1 MLESECVEIKLVRLH
16 LPPMRI
22 SAFVI
27 LLAALPAALPAQVR
41 ASARVGGTWSSTLA
55 EDEIGT
61 PITVKTGIAPTLTLG
76 ATIPTGRKYRI
87 GLETILSTSS
97 VEADDQISTTNLGS
111 IRTLT
116 LNLTGGGP
124 AMVRGVFW
132 QAGVGFIKY
141 LPGDKDGLFRQ
152 GGPGRIIGSF
162 LVEYRRPLRPGW
174 EWTVGARYAFHQF
187 ITREME
193 SRGFSRPQAVHR
205 AGLEVG
211 VARYFQ

>member
-1 MLESECVEIKLVRLH
+1 
-16 LPPMRI
+16 MRI
-22 SAFVI
+22 SPLVVF
-27 LLAALPAALPAQVR
+27 LAAIPATVTAQVR
-41 ASARVGGTWSSTLA
+41 ASARLGATWSSTLA

-61 PITVKTGIAPTLTLG
+61 PITVKTGIAPTLTLA
-76 ATIPTGRKYRI
+76 ATIPTGKKYRL

-97 VEADDQISTTNLGS
+97 VEADDQITTTDLGS
-111 IRTLT
+111 LRTLT

-141 LPGDKDGLFRQ
+141 LPGDKEGLFRQ

-162 LVEYRRPLRPGW
+162 LVEYRRQLRPGW

-187 ITREME
+187 ITKEME

-205 AGLEVG
+205 VGLEVG

>member
-1 MLESECVEIKLVRLH
+1 MLVRLH

-22 SAFVI
+22 SALVVF
-27 LLAALPAALPAQVR
+27 LAAIPATVTAQVR
-41 ASARVGGTWSSTLA
+41 ASARLGANWSSTLA

-61 PITVKTGIAPTLTLG
+61 PITVKTGIAPTLTLA
-76 ATIPTGRKYRI
+76 ATIPTGKKYRL

-97 VEADDQISTTNLGS
+97 VEADDQITTTDLGS
-111 IRTLT
+111 LRTLT

-141 LPGDKDGLFRQ
+141 LPGDKEGLFRQ

-162 LVEYRRPLRPGW
+162 LVEYRRQLRPGW

-187 ITREME
+187 ITKEME

-205 AGLEVG
+205 VGLEVG

>member
-1 MLESECVEIKLVRLH
+1 
-16 LPPMRI
+16 MRI
-22 SAFVI
+22 SALVVF
-27 LLAALPAALPAQVR
+27 LAAIPATVTAQVR
-41 ASARVGGTWSSTLA
+41 ASARLGANWSSTLA

-61 PITVKTGIAPTLTLG
+61 PITVKTGIAPTLTLA
-76 ATIPTGRKYRI
+76 ATIPTGKKYRL

-97 VEADDQISTTNLGS
+97 VEADDQITTTDLGS
-111 IRTLT
+111 LRTLT

-141 LPGDKDGLFRQ
+141 LPGDKEGLFRQ

-162 LVEYRRPLRPGW
+162 LVEYRRQLRPGW

-187 ITREME
+187 ITKEME

-205 AGLEVG
+205 VGLEVG

>member
-1 MLESECVEIKLVRLH
+1 
-16 LPPMRI
+16 MRTFSVLI
-22 SAFVI
+22 T
-27 LLAALPAALPAQVR
+27 LAVVPLALPAQVR
-41 ASARVGGTWSSTLA
+41 GSARLGGTWSSTLA

-61 PITVKTGIAPTLTLG
+61 PITVKTGIAPTLTL
-76 ATIPTGRKYRI
+76 AASIPTGRKYRL
-87 GLETILSTSS
+87 GLETILSTSA
-97 VEADDQISTTNLGS
+97 VEADDQITTTDLGS

-124 AMVRGVFW
+124 AMVSGVFW

-141 LPGDKDGLFRQ
+141 LPGNRDGLFRQ
-152 GGPGRIIGSF
+152 GGPGRLTGSF
-162 LVEYRRPLRPGW
+162 LVEYRRLLRPGW

-193 SRGFSRPQAVHR
+193 TRGFSRPQAVHR

>member
-1 MLESECVEIKLVRLH
+1 
-16 LPPMRI
+16 MRI
-22 SAFVI
+22 LSFIV
-27 LLAALPAALPAQVR
+27 LLAIVPAALPAQVR
-41 ASARVGGTWSSTLA
+41 ASARLGGTWSSTLA
-55 EDEIGT
+55 QDEIGT
-61 PITVKTGIAPTLTLG
+61 PITVKTGIAPTLAL
-76 ATIPTGRKYRI
+76 AASIPTGKKYRI

-97 VEADDQISTTNLGS
+97 VEASDDNITTDLGS

-124 AMVRGVFW
+124 AMVTGLYW

-141 LPGDKDGLFRQ
+141 LPGDKEGLFRQ

-162 LVEYRRPLRPGW
+162 LLEFRRPLRPGW

-187 ITREME
+187 ITKEME

>member
-1 MLESECVEIKLVRLH
+1 
-16 LPPMRI
+16 MRI
-22 SAFVI
+22 SVLVA
-27 LLAALPAALPAQVR
+27 LLVASPIALTAQIR
-41 ASARVGGTWSSTLA
+41 ASAKLGGTWSSTLV

-61 PITVKTGIAPTLTLG
+61 PITVKTGIAPTLTL
-76 ATIPTGRKYRI
+76 AASIPTGKKYRI
-87 GLETILSTSS
+87 GLETVLSTSS
-97 VEADDQISTTNLGS
+97 IEADDQATTTDLGS
-111 IRTLT
+111 VRTLT

-124 AMVRGVFW
+124 AMLHGVFW

-141 LPGDKDGLFRQ
+141 LPGDKEGLFRQ

-162 LVEYRRPLRPGW
+162 LVEYRRALRPGW

-187 ITREME
+187 ITKEME

>member
-1 MLESECVEIKLVRLH
+1 
-16 LPPMRI
+16 MRI
-22 SAFVI
+22 SAFLL
-27 LLAALPAALPAQVR
+27 LLAAIPVDLPAQIR
-41 ASARVGGTWSSTLA
+41 ASARLGGTWSSTLA

-61 PITVKTGIAPTLTLG
+61 PITVETGIAPGIALG
-76 ATIPTGRKYRI
+76 ASIPAGGKYRL

-97 VEADDQISTTNLGS
+97 IEASDENTTTDLGS

-116 LNLTGGGP
+116 INLIGGGP
-124 AMVRGVFW
+124 AMVNGVYW

-141 LPGDKDGLFRQ
+141 LPSDKEGLFRQ
-152 GGPGRIIGSF
+152 GGPGRVIGSF
-162 LVEYRRPLRPGW
+162 LVEYRRAFKPGW

-187 ITREME
+187 ITKEME

>member
-1 MLESECVEIKLVRLH
+1 
-16 LPPMRI
+16 MRI
-22 SAFVI
+22 HLFIV
-27 LLAALPAALPAQVR
+27 LLAALPVALPAQVR
-41 ASARVGGTWSSTLA
+41 ASARLGGTWSSTLA

-61 PITVKTGIAPTLTLG
+61 PITVKTGIAPTLTL
-76 ATIPTGRKYRI
+76 AASLPTGKKYRI

-97 VEADDQISTTNLGS
+97 VEARDDNGTSDLGS

-124 AMVRGVFW
+124 AMVSGLYW

-205 AGLEVG
+205 AGLEIG

>member
-1 MLESECVEIKLVRLH
+1 
-16 LPPMRI
+16 MRI
-22 SAFVI
+22 FSLAIV
-27 LLAALPAALPAQVR
+27 LAAVPLALPAQVR
-41 ASARVGGTWSSTLA
+41 VGARLGGSWSSTLA

-61 PITVKTGIAPTLTLG
+61 PITVKTGIAPTLSLG
-76 ATIPTGRKYRI
+76 ASIPTGRKYRI

-97 VEADDQISTTNLGS
+97 VEASDDVITTDLGS

-124 AMVRGVFW
+124 AMVNRLFW

-141 LPGDKDGLFRQ
+141 LPSEKEGLFRQ

-162 LVEYRRPLRPGW
+162 LLEYRRPLRPGW
-174 EWTVGARYAFHQF
+174 ELTAGARYAFHQF
-187 ITREME
+187 ITAEQE

-205 AGLEVG
+205 AALEVG
-211 VARYFQ
+211 VARYFE

>member
-1 MLESECVEIKLVRLH
+1 
-16 LPPMRI
+16 MRI
-22 SAFVI
+22 PAF
-27 LLAALPAALPAQVR
+27 LLLIALVPTALPAQIR
-41 ASARVGGTWSSTLA
+41 ASARLGGTWSSTLA

-61 PITVKTGIAPTLTLG
+61 PISVETGIAPTLTL
-76 ATIPTGRKYRI
+76 AASVPAGRKYRL

-97 VEADDQISTTNLGS
+97 IEAKDDNTTTDLGS
-111 IRTLT
+111 VRTLT

-124 AMVRGVFW
+124 AMVNGFFW

-141 LPGDKDGLFRQ
+141 LPSDEEGLFRQ

-187 ITREME
+187 ITKEME

-211 VARYFQ
+211 VARYF

>member
-1 MLESECVEIKLVRLH
+1 
-16 LPPMRI
+16 MRI
-22 SAFVI
+22 FVPLL
-27 LLAALPAALPAQVR
+27 LLALIPSALPAQIR
-41 ASARVGGTWSSTLA
+41 ASARLGGTWSSTLA

-61 PITVKTGIAPTLTLG
+61 PITVETGIAPTLALG
-76 ATIPTGRKYRI
+76 ATIPTGKKYRL

-97 VEADDQISTTNLGS
+97 VEASDDNATTDLGGV
-111 IRTLT
+111 RTLT

-124 AMVRGVFW
+124 AMLTGFFW

-141 LPGDKDGLFRQ
+141 LPGDKEGLFRQ

-187 ITREME
+187 ITKELE

-205 AGLEVG
+205 VGLEVG

>member
-1 MLESECVEIKLVRLH
+1 
-16 LPPMRI
+16 MRI
-22 SAFVI
+22 LSFIV
-27 LLAALPAALPAQVR
+27 LLAIVPAALPAQVR
-41 ASARVGGTWSSTLA
+41 ASARLGGTWSSTLA
-55 EDEIGT
+55 QDEIGT
-61 PITVKTGIAPTLTLG
+61 PITVKTGIAPTLAL
-76 ATIPTGRKYRI
+76 AASIPTGKKYRI

-97 VEADDQISTTNLGS
+97 VEASDDNITTDLGS

-116 LNLTGGGP
+116 LNLSGGGP
-124 AMVRGVFW
+124 AMVTGLYW

-141 LPGDKDGLFRQ
+141 LPGDKEGLFRQ

-162 LVEYRRPLRPGW
+162 LLEFRRPLRPGW

-187 ITREME
+187 ITKEME

>member
-1 MLESECVEIKLVRLH
+1 
-16 LPPMRI
+16 MRI
-22 SAFVI
+22 PA
-27 LLAALPAALPAQVR
+27 LALFLSFLPVVLPAQIR
-41 ASARVGGTWSSTLA
+41 GGARLGGTWSSTLA

-61 PITVKTGIAPTLTLG
+61 PISVETGIAPTLALG
-76 ATIPTGRKYRI
+76 VSIPTGRKYRL

-97 VEADDQISTTNLGS
+97 VEASDDNSTSDLGS

-124 AMVRGVFW
+124 AMVNGFFW

-141 LPGDKDGLFRQ
+141 LPREKEGLFRQ

-187 ITREME
+187 ITKEME

-211 VARYFQ
+211 VARYFE

>member
-1 MLESECVEIKLVRLH
+1 
-16 LPPMRI
+16 MRI
-22 SAFVI
+22 LSVI
-27 LLAALPAALPAQVR
+27 VVLAALPLALPAQIR

-61 PITVKTGIAPTLTLG
+61 PITVKTGIAPTIAL
-76 ATIPTGRKYRI
+76 AASIPTGKKYRL
-87 GLETILSTSS
+87 GLETILTTSS
-97 VEADDQISTTNLGS
+97 VEASDDNTTTDLGS

-116 LNLTGGGP
+116 LNLTGSGP
-124 AMVRGVFW
+124 AMVSGLYW

-141 LPGDKDGLFRQ
+141 LPGDKEGLFSQ

-162 LVEYRRPLRPGW
+162 LLEFRRPLRPGW

>member
-1 MLESECVEIKLVRLH
+1 
-16 LPPMRI
+16 MRI
-22 SAFVI
+22 SGLVI
-27 LLAALPAALPAQVR
+27 LLAAIPVALPAQVR
-41 ASARVGGTWSSTLA
+41 AAARLGGTWSSTLA

-76 ATIPTGRKYRI
+76 ATFPAGRKYRI

-97 VEADDQISTTNLGS
+97 VEADDQIMTTDLGS

-132 QAGVGFIKY
+132 QAGVGIIKY
-141 LPGDKDGLFRQ
+141 LPGDKDGVFRQ

-187 ITREME
+187 ITKEME

>member
-1 MLESECVEIKLVRLH
+1 
-16 LPPMRI
+16 MRI
-22 SAFVI
+22 SVLVA
-27 LLAALPAALPAQVR
+27 LLVASPNALTAQIR
-41 ASARVGGTWSSTLA
+41 ASAKLGGTWSSTLL

-61 PITVKTGIAPTLTLG
+61 PITVKTGIAPTLTL
-76 ATIPTGRKYRI
+76 AASIPTGKKYRI
-87 GLETILSTSS
+87 GLETVLSTSS
-97 VEADDQISTTNLGS
+97 VEADDQATTTDLGS
-111 IRTLT
+111 VRTLT

-124 AMVRGVFW
+124 AMLHGVFW

-141 LPGDKDGLFRQ
+141 LPGDKEGLFRQ

-162 LVEYRRPLRPGW
+162 LVEYRRALRPGW

-187 ITREME
+187 ITKEME

>member
-1 MLESECVEIKLVRLH
+1 MLVRLH

-22 SAFVI
+22 SPLVVF
-27 LLAALPAALPAQVR
+27 LAAIPATVTAQVR
-41 ASARVGGTWSSTLA
+41 PSARLGATWSSTLA

-61 PITVKTGIAPTLTLG
+61 PITVKTGIAPTLTLA
-76 ATIPTGRKYRI
+76 ATIPTGKKYRL

-97 VEADDQISTTNLGS
+97 VEADDQITTTDLGS
-111 IRTLT
+111 LRTLT

-141 LPGDKDGLFRQ
+141 LPGDKEGLFRQ

-162 LVEYRRPLRPGW
+162 LVEYRRQLRPGW

-187 ITREME
+187 ITKEME

-205 AGLEVG
+205 VGLEVG

>member
-1 MLESECVEIKLVRLH
+1 
-16 LPPMRI
+16 MRI
-22 SAFVI
+22 PALLV
-27 LLAALPAALPAQVR
+27 LLAVIPAALPAQVR
-41 ASARVGGTWSSTLA
+41 AAAKLGGTWSSTLS

-61 PITVKTGIAPTLTLG
+61 PITVKTGIAPTLTLA
-76 ATIPTGRKYRI
+76 ATIPTGKKYRI

-97 VEADDQISTTNLGS
+97 LEADDQITTTDLGS
-111 IRTLT
+111 IRTLS
-116 LNLTGGGP
+116 LSLIGGGP
-124 AMVRGVFW
+124 AMVRGIFW

-152 GGPGRIIGSF
+152 GGPGRIMGSF
-162 LVEYRRPLRPGW
+162 LVEYRRPLGPGW

-187 ITREME
+187 ITKEME

>member
-1 MLESECVEIKLVRLH
+1 
-16 LPPMRI
+16 MRI
-22 SAFVI
+22 SVLVA
-27 LLAALPAALPAQVR
+27 LLVASPIALTAQIR
-41 ASARVGGTWSSTLA
+41 ASAKLGGTWSSTLA

-61 PITVKTGIAPTLTLG
+61 PITVKTGIAPTLTL
-76 ATIPTGRKYRI
+76 AASIPTGKKYRI
-87 GLETILSTSS
+87 GLETVLSTSS
-97 VEADDQISTTNLGS
+97 VEADDQATTTDLGS
-111 IRTLT
+111 VRTLT

-124 AMVRGVFW
+124 AMLHGVFW

-141 LPGDKDGLFRQ
+141 LPGDKEGLFRQ

-162 LVEYRRPLRPGW
+162 LVEYRRALRPGW

-187 ITREME
+187 ITKEME

>member
-1 MLESECVEIKLVRLH
+1 
-16 LPPMRI
+16 MRI
-22 SAFVI
+22 LPF
-27 LLAALPAALPAQVR
+27 LLCLAAIPAALPAQIR
-41 ASARVGGTWSSTLA
+41 GSARLGGTWSSTLA

-61 PITVKTGIAPTLTLG
+61 PITVKTGIAPTLTL
-76 ATIPTGRKYRI
+76 AASIPTGKKYRL

-97 VEADDQISTTNLGS
+97 VEADDQVTTTDLGS

-116 LNLTGGGP
+116 LSLTGGGP
-124 AMVRGVFW
+124 AMVKGVFW

-141 LPGDKDGLFRQ
+141 LPGDKEGLFRQ

-162 LVEYRRPLRPGW
+162 LVELRRPLRPGW

-187 ITREME
+187 ITKEME

>member
-1 MLESECVEIKLVRLH
+1 
-16 LPPMRI
+16 MRI
-22 SAFVI
+22 FTFAI
-27 LLAALPAALPAQVR
+27 LLVAIPVALPAQIRVG
-41 ASARVGGTWSSTLA
+41 ARLGGTWSSTLA

-76 ATIPTGRKYRI
+76 ASIPTGRKYRI

-97 VEADDQISTTNLGS
+97 VEASDDFITTDLGS

-116 LNLTGGGP
+116 LSLTGGGP
-124 AMVRGVFW
+124 AMVNGLFW
-132 QAGVGFIKY
+132 QAGAGFIKY
-141 LPGDKDGLFRQ
+141 LPGDKEGLFRQ

-162 LVEYRRPLRPGW
+162 LLEFRRPLRPGW

-187 ITREME
+187 ITAEME

-205 AGLEVG
+205 AALEVG
-211 VARYFQ
+211 VARYFE

>member
-1 MLESECVEIKLVRLH
+1 
-16 LPPMRI
+16 MRTFSVLI
-22 SAFVI
+22 T
-27 LLAALPAALPAQVR
+27 LAVVPLALPAQVR
-41 ASARVGGTWSSTLA
+41 GSARLGGTWSSTLA

-61 PITVKTGIAPTLTLG
+61 PITVKTGIAPTLTL
-76 ATIPTGRKYRI
+76 AASIPTGRKYRL
-87 GLETILSTSS
+87 GLETILSTSA
-97 VEADDQISTTNLGS
+97 VEADDQITTTDLGS

-124 AMVRGVFW
+124 AMVSGVFW

-141 LPGDKDGLFRQ
+141 LPGNRDGLFRQ
-152 GGPGRIIGSF
+152 GGPGRLTGSC
-162 LVEYRRPLRPGW
+162 LVEYRRLLRPGW

-193 SRGFSRPQAVHR
+193 TRGFSRPQAVHR